1 MSIYSY
7 LYCLVNVTFAHHTT
21 ELWWCKVYMKL
32 MNKFISISFI
42 RTVPIIH
49 PLLLACPV
57 LVLNVMKIY
66 LRRPAL
72 TQLVYQLLTCTQV
85 TVSMLNM
92 QQRRIFH
99 TIKNKKWNR
108 IIIFIIVRILQCLY
122 KFPIKGKLQGNKRK
136 S

>member
-7 LYCLVNVTFAHHTT
+7 LYCLVNVEFAHHTT

-66 LRRPAL
+66 LRRLAL
-72 TQLVYQLLTCTQV
+72 TQLIYQLLTCTQV

>member
-7 LYCLVNVTFAHHTT
+7 LYCLVNVKFAHHTT

-57 LVLNVMKIY
+57 LVLNVKKIY

-99 TIKNKKWNR
+99 TVKNKKWNR

>member
-7 LYCLVNVTFAHHTT
+7 LYFLVNVKFAHHTT

-99 TIKNKKWNR
+99 TVKNKKWNR